1 MNNNMK
7 EVSRNEIK
15 ETLFRI
21 IASVLNVNKDSI
33 NEEFELDKDLRID
46 SLALYEIVVD
56 IEDTYS
62 LRISN
67 DEADD
72 LKTVEEAIDFI
83 VDKVEHS

>member
-1 MNNNMK
+1 MGKTN
-7 EVSRNEIK
+7 RDEIRDK
-15 ETLFRI
+15 IFNI
-21 IASVLNVNKDSI
+21 IASVLNIDASAI
-33 NEEFELDKDLRID
+33 TETMELDSDLRID

-72 LKTVEEAIDFI
+72 LKTVGEAIEFI
-83 VDKVEHS
+83 VDKVNHS

>member
-1 MNNNMK
+1 MK
-7 EVSRNEIK
+7 DISRDEIK
-15 ETLFRI
+15 DTLFRI
-21 IASVLNVNKDSI
+21 IASVLNVDISTI
-33 NEEFELDKDLRID
+33 SEDMDLVCDLRID

-72 LKTVEEAIDFI
+72 LKTVGEAIDFI
-83 VDKVEHS
+83 MDKVKIS